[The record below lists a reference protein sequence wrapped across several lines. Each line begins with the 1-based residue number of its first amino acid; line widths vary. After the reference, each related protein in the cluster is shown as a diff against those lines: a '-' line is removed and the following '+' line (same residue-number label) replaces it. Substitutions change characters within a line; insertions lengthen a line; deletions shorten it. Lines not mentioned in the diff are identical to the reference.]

1 MHTEKKRIPGMY
13 FFKRNIGTI
22 IGLILLIIV
31 VTISTPRFLTTSNIL
46 NLLKSNSVNAIISC
60 GMLMAILMG
69 EIDISVGSTVG
80 LSGIIGA
87 YMMTNMGLPVGP
99 TICICLMVGALVG
112 IVNGIAISYLKVP
125 AFVATLATQSIG
137 RGLTEIISGG
147 VTIRVR
153 DDSYTAIGNTSIG
166 GISVIIIY
174 AAVILVFT
182 WFLLNRTR
190 FGYYIYAIGGNKLA
204 AQYSGVNVKKYNM
217 LPYVLIGL
225 FCGLSGLIWSARL
238 GSAAATLG
246 SGFEMD
252 AIAAVVIGGTSMSG
266 GVGTVGGTFIG
277 VLIIGVITNGLNL
290 MGINSFWQEVFKGII
305 ILVAV
310 VIDVVRKT
318 CAYTNHTIL
327 AEALEKWP
335 ISYLEQVVPHLLPII
350 RELDSR
356 VRRDF
361 HDERVY
367 IIDKQDRVHMA
378 HIDIH
383 FGYAVNGV
391 AALHTEILK
400 ESELKPFYDIYPEKF
415 NNKTNGITF
424 RRWLLHCNQELSAY
438 IEELIGDGFKENAM
452 ELEKLLAYKDDEK
465 VLKRLMEIKHHAK
478 EHLRDYLKETQNV
491 EINDD
496 SVFDIQIKRLHE
508 YKRQQMNALYA
519 IYKYKEI
526 KKGNLPKRP
535 ITMIFGAKAAP
546 AYTIAKDIIH
556 LLLCL
561 QQLIDNDPVVS
572 KYMKLVMVENYN
584 VPAIFPSR
592 FPLHQKR
599 RQEQET

>member
-87 YMMTNMGLPVGP
+87 YMMTNMGLPVGA

-318 CAYTNHTIL
+318 KT
-327 AEALEKWP
+327 
-335 ISYLEQVVPHLLPII
+335 
-350 RELDSR
+350 
-356 VRRDF
+356 
-361 HDERVY
+361 
-367 IIDKQDRVHMA
+367 
-378 HIDIH
+378 
-383 FGYAVNGV
+383 
-391 AALHTEILK
+391 K
-400 ESELKPFYDIYPEKF
+400 E
-415 NNKTNGITF
+415 
-424 RRWLLHCNQELSAY
+424 
-438 IEELIGDGFKENAM
+438 
-452 ELEKLLAYKDDEK
+452 
-465 VLKRLMEIKHHAK
+465 
-478 EHLRDYLKETQNV
+478 
-491 EINDD
+491 
-496 SVFDIQIKRLHE
+496 
-508 YKRQQMNALYA
+508 
-519 IYKYKEI
+519 
-526 KKGNLPKRP
+526 
-535 ITMIFGAKAAP
+535 
-546 AYTIAKDIIH
+546 
-556 LLLCL
+556 
-561 QQLIDNDPVVS
+561 
-572 KYMKLVMVENYN
+572 
-584 VPAIFPSR
+584 
-592 FPLHQKR
+592 
-599 RQEQET
+599 

>member
-1 MHTEKKRIPGMY
+1 
-13 FFKRNIGTI
+13 
-22 IGLILLIIV
+22 
-31 VTISTPRFLTTSNIL
+31 
-46 NLLKSNSVNAIISC
+46 
-60 GMLMAILMG
+60 
-69 EIDISVGSTVG
+69 
-80 LSGIIGA
+80 
-87 YMMTNMGLPVGP
+87 MTNMGLPAGP

-318 CAYTNHTIL
+318 KT
-327 AEALEKWP
+327 
-335 ISYLEQVVPHLLPII
+335 
-350 RELDSR
+350 
-356 VRRDF
+356 
-361 HDERVY
+361 
-367 IIDKQDRVHMA
+367 
-378 HIDIH
+378 
-383 FGYAVNGV
+383 
-391 AALHTEILK
+391 K
-400 ESELKPFYDIYPEKF
+400 E
-415 NNKTNGITF
+415 
-424 RRWLLHCNQELSAY
+424 
-438 IEELIGDGFKENAM
+438 
-452 ELEKLLAYKDDEK
+452 
-465 VLKRLMEIKHHAK
+465 
-478 EHLRDYLKETQNV
+478 
-491 EINDD
+491 
-496 SVFDIQIKRLHE
+496 
-508 YKRQQMNALYA
+508 
-519 IYKYKEI
+519 
-526 KKGNLPKRP
+526 
-535 ITMIFGAKAAP
+535 
-546 AYTIAKDIIH
+546 
-556 LLLCL
+556 
-561 QQLIDNDPVVS
+561 
-572 KYMKLVMVENYN
+572 
-584 VPAIFPSR
+584 
-592 FPLHQKR
+592 
-599 RQEQET
+599 

>member
-87 YMMTNMGLPVGP
+87 YIMTNMGLPVGP

-318 CAYTNHTIL
+318 KT
-327 AEALEKWP
+327 
-335 ISYLEQVVPHLLPII
+335 
-350 RELDSR
+350 
-356 VRRDF
+356 
-361 HDERVY
+361 
-367 IIDKQDRVHMA
+367 
-378 HIDIH
+378 
-383 FGYAVNGV
+383 
-391 AALHTEILK
+391 K
-400 ESELKPFYDIYPEKF
+400 E
-415 NNKTNGITF
+415 
-424 RRWLLHCNQELSAY
+424 
-438 IEELIGDGFKENAM
+438 
-452 ELEKLLAYKDDEK
+452 
-465 VLKRLMEIKHHAK
+465 
-478 EHLRDYLKETQNV
+478 
-491 EINDD
+491 
-496 SVFDIQIKRLHE
+496 
-508 YKRQQMNALYA
+508 
-519 IYKYKEI
+519 
-526 KKGNLPKRP
+526 
-535 ITMIFGAKAAP
+535 
-546 AYTIAKDIIH
+546 
-556 LLLCL
+556 
-561 QQLIDNDPVVS
+561 
-572 KYMKLVMVENYN
+572 
-584 VPAIFPSR
+584 
-592 FPLHQKR
+592 
-599 RQEQET
+599 